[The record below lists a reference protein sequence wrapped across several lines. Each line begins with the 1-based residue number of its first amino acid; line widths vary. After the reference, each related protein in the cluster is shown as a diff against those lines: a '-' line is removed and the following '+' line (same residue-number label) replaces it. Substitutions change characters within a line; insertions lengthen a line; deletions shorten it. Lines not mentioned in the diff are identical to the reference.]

1 MISHKDHDLRN
12 GMGKE
17 EVRIRKAE
25 AEQIRI
31 LELGVRNVSKGRI
44 KKEETSMEGTKG
56 EVRIRKE
63 EGIEK
68 NGGEKRFDD

>member
-1 MISHKDHDLRN
+1 
-12 GMGKE
+12 MGKE

-31 LELGVRNVSKGRI
+31 LQLGVQNVSKGRI
-44 KKEETSMEGTKG
+44 KKEETSMEGAKG